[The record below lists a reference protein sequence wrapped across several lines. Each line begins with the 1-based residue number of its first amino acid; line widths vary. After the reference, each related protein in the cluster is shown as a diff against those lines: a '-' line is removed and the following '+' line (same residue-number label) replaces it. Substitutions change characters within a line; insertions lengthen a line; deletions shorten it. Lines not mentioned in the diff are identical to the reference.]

1 MSILFIVL
9 CAFGFILYLANR
21 IDKRVKKLEHTF
33 LRSFAQLRQEMRKGA
48 SHTDDDA
55 MHAHDP
61 PLPEEEVISEK
72 NIMDD
77 THRDDTAS
85 TRSEEEEE
93 EEEEDMRLATE

>member
-61 PLPEEEVISEK
+61 LPEEEDISEK
-72 NIMDD
+72 GIVVD
-77 THRDDTAS
+77 THRDDAAS